1 MRLYCGDMLVN
12 NHCLR
17 TNESLE
23 FCHWSFL
30 PFQILPQKICRR
42 RHKKSLVLDVWT
54 TFWKLM
60 SIHFA
65 RELYLKLPYVDPS
78 TTQYKPFIWGFVI
91 VLAGYWERAGYQQGL
106 KARLSIPDLPS
117 VKLVKNQ
124 ISTLLAIINFVQS
137 QWDACRPGIALMKT
151 NNWPF
156 IPMFQPVLAG
166 YWFFSISGGPVI
178 IKKTKLI
185 FKQVSFFFLNQIS
198 ETCMVS
204 ISGKGQ
210 SIRLSILFGFQKA
223 RTAWYASGLDIAIT
237 CLRTGQCNV

>member
-1 MRLYCGDMLVN
+1 MFGQLP
-12 NHCLR
+12 
-17 TNESLE
+17 ESLWVSILLE
-23 FCHWSFL
+23 NITWS
-30 PFQILPQKICRR
+30 C
-42 RHKKSLVLDVWT
+42 
-54 TFWKLM
+54 LM
-60 SIHFA
+60 WIHLLH
-65 RELYLKLPYVDPS
+65 R
-78 TTQYKPFIWGFVI
+78 YKPFVWGFVL

-137 QWDACRPGIALMKT
+137 QWDAYRPGIALMKT

-166 YWFFSISGGPVI
+166 YWFFKISGRPVI
-178 IKKTKLI
+178 SILKI
-185 FKQVSFFFLNQIS
+185 FNFQTGYQYCFLKISFL
-198 ETCMVS
+198 TCMVS

-210 SIRLSILFGFQKA
+210 SIRLSILFGFPKA
-223 RTAWYASGLDIAIT
+223 RTTWYALGLVIAIT